1 MLLSRLRVI
10 RNTLTAMKTK
20 TYLEVFTKP
29 SNSSNRYNNYRSNY
43 SKSYKTSYYDER
55 VKLLQKNSHR

>member
-1 MLLSRLRVI
+1 MLISRLRVI

-29 SNSSNRYNNYRSNY
+29 SNSNNRYSKYSSHYNNTYR
-43 SKSYKTSYYDER
+43 TSYYDER
-55 VKLLQKNSHR
+55 SRILTKNSHR

>member
-10 RNTLTAMKTK
+10 RNTLTAMRTK

-43 SKSYKTSYYDER
+43 SKPYKTSYYDER